1 MSEFFSSSSSSSK
14 CEEIICK
21 ESNPYSKYQKY
32 VSIFEQNEENPEE
45 AYKSREESKK
55 EKNETNNYYRSC
67 PNDKQSLGFFTWNY
81 LHTMAIYYPSHP
93 TEKEK
98 NGMKH
103 FIEGV
108 AMFYPCKVCA
118 IDFQK
123 NIKISKIFKNKY
135 VKIFSIFDSNL
146 LGYRE

>member
-1 MSEFFSSSSSSSK
+1 MSDFFSSSSSKPSK

-32 VSIFEQNEENPEE
+32 ASIFEQNEENQEE
-45 AYKSREESKK
+45 AFKTVEKSKK
-55 EKNETNNYYRSC
+55 EKESSNYYRTC

-81 LHTMAIYYPSHP
+81 LHTMAIYYPTHP
-93 TEKEK
+93 NEKEK
-98 NGMKH
+98 KTMKN
-103 FIEGV
+103 FIEGI

-123 NIKISKIFKNKY
+123 NIKISKDCMFYKKMVIKIHIFKYYNC
-135 VKIFSIFDSNL
+135 I
-146 LGYRE
+146 